1 MAAVVAPDNINNK
14 ELSSMNSF
22 LYRELIS
29 PIRQI
34 STNKLKNELISWTI
48 AKNRNNGNS
57 YKTHLQCKRSISI

>member
-34 STNKLKNELISWTI
+34 STNKLKNELIS
-48 AKNRNNGNS
+48 
-57 YKTHLQCKRSISI
+57 